1 MGSLSR
7 RTFAKLSAAVAATAV
22 EPLLA
27 GGRLAAGITPR
38 APHSPARPRDEG
50 SGATEEGLRSE
61 FLMDLTLAT
70 ESPHQIGAVA
80 GGRLV
85 VPVSGGTFEGPR
97 LKGTVITPGG
107 DWILERPDGSRLLD
121 VRILLQTDDAQTI
134 YLSWQGIAYT
144 PRAGSWLR
152 ASCPCSNP
160 GRRGIRG

>member
-27 GGRLAAGITPR
+27 GGRLAAGVTPR
-38 APHSPARPRDEG
+38 TAHSPARPRDEG

-107 DWILERPDGSRLLD
+107 DWIL
-121 VRILLQTDDAQTI
+121 
-134 YLSWQGIAYT
+134 
-144 PRAGSWLR
+144 
-152 ASCPCSNP
+152 
-160 GRRGIRG
+160 